1 MLRANPFE
9 RTQQPQT
16 YTDTETHAH
25 ACHWWF
31 CCGSSACS
39 LVLNQRL
46 RSSYQQQGADWIGL
60 DWIGLDCALQA
71 PKNTSKPKT
80 TQNQTKNETANDF
93 SLSSF
98 SLFLLVAKNCIL
110 FLRFLP
116 PSSSSSSPPPLP
128 QVRFFSPVIAFLW
141 TGLAV
146 SLSPSVSLSP
156 PLSVSLSVSL
166 FWVVPVFQY
175 FTLVLVFAVCLL
187 PPPSLF
193 ASTGR

>member
-1 MLRANPFE
+1 MAGQCFCSAPFHDPSPLQTAHTTVLTLRGCFVQIRLNAHNNP
-9 RTQQPQT
+9 RHTQTQR
-16 YTDTETHAH
+16 HAH

-116 PSSSSSSPPPLP
+116 PSLLLLLPSSS
-128 QVRFFSPVIAFLW
+128 A
-141 TGLAV
+141 TG
-146 SLSPSVSLSP
+146 
-156 PLSVSLSVSL
+156 
-166 FWVVPVFQY
+166 
-175 FTLVLVFAVCLL
+175 
-187 PPPSLF
+187 
-193 ASTGR
+193 